1 LAFAAT
7 HAPAGVVIIAGMRWF
22 SFLLCLLPPSAR
34 ANDIPLEAVPSV
46 ILPDGEGVLDLAAA
60 QMAQTFDAIPN
71 PFRVR
76 YRPAPPVREVALVI
90 SAVLIPGRPEDA
102 SAVINGRLYSP
113 GDRLE
118 GLKLT
123 SIGADSLELRG
134 DDVVVRVPVQ
144 DQPPKLRLSH

>member
-1 LAFAAT
+1 
-7 HAPAGVVIIAGMRWF
+7 MRWF
-22 SFLLCLLPPSAR
+22 CLLLVLSALGARADDAPPSAGP
-34 ANDIPLEAVPSV
+34 NI

-76 YRPAPPVREVALVI
+76 YRPAPAVREVTLVI

-113 GDRLE
+113 GDSLE

-123 SIGADSLELRG
+123 RIGADSLELRG
-134 DDVVVRVPVQ
+134 DDLVLRVPVQ
-144 DQPPKLRLSH
+144 DQPPKLRLSR